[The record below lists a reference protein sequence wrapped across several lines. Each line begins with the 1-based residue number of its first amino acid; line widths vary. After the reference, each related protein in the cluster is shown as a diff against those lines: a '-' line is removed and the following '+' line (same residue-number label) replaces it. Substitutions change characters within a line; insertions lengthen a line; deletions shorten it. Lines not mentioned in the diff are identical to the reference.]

1 MTERSNEESWT
12 ETTKFPSDRRPIH
25 FYDVSLA
32 AHRYVS
38 TGGAQSRQP
47 STVRALSHRFTKK
60 FTNESKKKWANRL
73 IKIVACGSLILSNLH
88 TIRPTLLP
96 NYAQT
101 VRDPSNPS
109 MGVGRYLTR
118 LTPISTKFDSIFF

>member
-1 MTERSNEESWT
+1 
-12 ETTKFPSDRRPIH
+12 
-25 FYDVSLA
+25 
-32 AHRYVS
+32 VS

-47 STVRALSHRFTKK
+47 STVRALGHRFTEKK
-60 FTNESKKKWANRL
+60 FTNEPKKKWANRL
-73 IKIVACGSLILSNLH
+73 IKIVACGSLIPSNLH

-109 MGVGRYLTR
+109 MGVGRYLTW
-118 LTPISTKFDSIFF
+118 LTPISTVFDSFFKKNYCE